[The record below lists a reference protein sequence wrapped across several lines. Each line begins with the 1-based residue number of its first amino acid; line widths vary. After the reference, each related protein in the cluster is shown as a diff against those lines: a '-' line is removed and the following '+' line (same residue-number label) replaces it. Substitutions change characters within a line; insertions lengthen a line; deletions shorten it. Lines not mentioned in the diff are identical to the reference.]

1 MKYLLDTHTFIWWI
15 LDTPKLSDLA
25 KNIISDKENSLFLS
39 SASAWEIVI
48 KSSIGKLSLPESP
61 KEFIRK
67 QLHLNSIKPLNLTF
81 DHTFELIK
89 LPMIHKDPFDRI
101 LVAQANSENLTII
114 TDDPLIKQYEVKVL
128 TAKSL

>member
-1 MKYLLDTHTFIWWI
+1 MKYLLDTHIFIWWI

-61 KEFIRK
+61 K
-67 QLHLNSIKPLNLTF
+67 
-81 DHTFELIK
+81 
-89 LPMIHKDPFDRI
+89 
-101 LVAQANSENLTII
+101 
-114 TDDPLIKQYEVKVL
+114 
-128 TAKSL
+128 